1 MENNL
6 RRNILDQIDALDAR
20 AAEHHAN
27 ENVRAMFRARLAT
40 INNTNG
46 YLTGNRVLD
55 CRSIQ
60 MVDPA
65 DWIALFGANE
75 PLKPYMQ
82 RCMDNAR
89 DPRTAPYAG
98 ELEVS
103 LLLEENANPARPGTH
118 RAVFLVFVTPHRQ
131 FETGHIIEVEY
142 GEGSNTQQ
150 AINRIFHVDAEE
162 QTNAVAQQFT
172 EYQLLAYLSDEQE
185 MINLLYNYFLDGF
198 NPMRFVHEQDDDHF
212 AAWRTRHNCV
222 NVVNVVLHNGVDPN
236 APPAPWQ
243 YADHAAPVAV
253 PVPPPVNDFAA
264 IYRENFNAEAAVFEY
279 ADEYIDQ
286 FDNDNYYPAQG

>member
-185 MINLLYNYFLDGF
+185 MINLRPGVQDTTASMLSMWFYTMASTRTHLLRPGST
-198 NPMRFVHEQDDDHF
+198 PIMRHPSLSPFRLLSMTLPRSTERISTPRLLF
-212 AAWRTRHNCV
+212 SNTRMNTLTSLTMTITTQHRGNRCIARRAR
-222 NVVNVVLHNGVDPN
+222 LCHKPN
-236 APPAPWQ
+236 INQ
-243 YADHAAPVAV
+243 
-253 PVPPPVNDFAA
+253 
-264 IYRENFNAEAAVFEY
+264 
-279 ADEYIDQ
+279 
-286 FDNDNYYPAQG
+286 